1 MDTFFSVLG
10 DLIKSG
16 SFSEFQ
22 TTLIIFVVLFIFRR
36 NILKSVFG
44 DKPEV
49 DPESDSDSKSNSILE
64 KLDTIQSKIDSLNEK
79 IISDETKMNRLE
91 NSINQ
96 IVLEVK
102 TEIVDLKKDLI
113 KWH

>member
-1 MDTFFSVLG
+1 M
-10 DLIKSG
+10 IKSG
-16 SFSEFQ
+16 AFSEFL

-49 DPESDSDSKSNSILE
+49 ETESDPKLQIILE
-64 KLDTIQSKIDSLNEK
+64 KLDIIQNKIDSLTER
-79 IISDETKMNRLE
+79 IICDETKMNKIE

-102 TEIVDLKKDLI
+102 TETIDLKKDLI
-113 KWH
+113 K